1 MMFTFSK
8 KHRVVA
14 TGLALGT
21 VLVFCPD
28 GQTTAEAS
36 FLNKSYASEAE
47 SGAEALDWIENRDRN
62 IRKNME
68 TKEQQRLRKDI
79 ADMKTPEMMEIAAA
93 HNCHPAVICLKWAV
107 QRGQIP
113 IPFSVFEMEYESN
126 INSTCDGDPLTDEE
140 MAKIATLEKN
150 NRLVKGQVFL
160 WEGAND
166 WHDLWDEDGV
176 IVDCPDAK

>member
-36 FLNKSYASEAE
+36 FLNKSYDSEAE
-47 SGAEALDWIENRDRN
+47 SGVEALDWIENRDRN

-79 ADMKTPEMMEIAAA
+79 ADMKRALRHDEHRDAAA
-93 HNCHPAVICLKWAV
+93 EASGNAAPHLRQCAEV
-107 QRGQIP
+107 QA
-113 IPFSVFEMEYESN
+113 
-126 INSTCDGDPLTDEE
+126 EE
-140 MAKIATLEKN
+140 
-150 NRLVKGQVFL
+150 
-160 WEGAND
+160 
-166 WHDLWDEDGV
+166 
-176 IVDCPDAK
+176 